1 LFGCPSLLWCYK
13 SKVWLES
20 GQVVWYYYCT
30 MLNKFGNITKR
41 VAPILDLMSEE
52 TSNIKDSI
60 HSGNF
65 MQLGNTVERLG
76 LLTSRLYS
84 EYLSGQNAFAEN
96 PDLLNEALN
105 ILTKSQEATIEAQ
118 RILNTQAQSS
128 LSGVEGEEEENKE
141 PFLVKLERKVTIVSA
156 IAIPAWLFYVSK
168 DFGPI
173 KRNITKGFALTSGLV
188 ALRYYTKQHGA
199 KNVGQN

>member
-1 LFGCPSLLWCYK
+1 
-13 SKVWLES
+13 
-20 GQVVWYYYCT
+20 

-52 TSNIKDSI
+52 TSNINNSI
-60 HSGNF
+60 RSGNF

-96 PDLLNEALN
+96 PNLLNEALN

-118 RILNTQAQSS
+118 RILNNQAQSN
-128 LSGVEGEEEENKE
+128 LSGVDGEENTE
-141 PFLVKLERKVTIVSA
+141 PFLTKLERRVTLFSA
-156 IAIPAWLFYVSK
+156 LAIPAWLFYVSK

-173 KRNITKGFALTSGLV
+173 KGNMTKGFALVSGLV
-188 ALRYYTKQHGA
+188 SLRYYTKQHGA
-199 KNVGQN
+199 KNVG